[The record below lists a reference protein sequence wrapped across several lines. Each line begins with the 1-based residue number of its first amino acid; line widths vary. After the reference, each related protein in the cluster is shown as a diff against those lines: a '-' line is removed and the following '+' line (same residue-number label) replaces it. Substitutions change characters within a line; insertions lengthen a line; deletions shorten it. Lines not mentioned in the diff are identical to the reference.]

1 MLSITAKY
9 GFLRTRQ
16 QDAFLPKE
24 KKVSQQFLAEM
35 ILEF

>member
-16 QDAFLPKE
+16 DAFLPKE
-24 KKVSQQFLAEM
+24 NKVSQQFLAEM